1 MAKSLEQEI
10 KQSKPFEAIEFAAFL
25 SLQRTADVLMNC
37 LTLVL
42 KNYDLSFSQFNI
54 LRILRGTPDGLP
66 IGEISS
72 RMIRRE
78 PDITRLL
85 DRLENRGL
93 VTRHREA
100 QDRRVITVRIAGEG
114 LLLLEELDGKVEQ
127 TEREFFLNISKSE
140 LKDFVNLLDRIR
152 DNHK

>member
-1 MAKSLEQEI
+1 MVKSLEQEI
-10 KQSKPFEAIEFAAFL
+10 KQSKPFEAIEFVAFL

-72 RMIRRE
+72 RMVRRE

-85 DRLENRGL
+85 DRLENRGF

-114 LLLLEELDGKVEQ
+114 RLLLEELDGKVEQ
-127 TEREFFLNISKSE
+127 TEKDFFVNVSNSE
-140 LKDFVNLLDRIR
+140 LQSFVHLLDRIR
-152 DNHK
+152 ENHK